1 MTDPCETTITPTLIT
16 SAGIQQTLV
25 AANSCGSKFRAYGN
39 SCLVRV
45 LNAGAS
51 MTVTA
56 HNQEGGSDNVVTV
69 AAVGSAPLNDVTFCL
84 PAAGEFIDRDG
95 YIHLTFSRVTD
106 VTVDVLHVPTEQ

>member
-39 SCLVRV
+39 RCIVRV

-56 HNQEGGSDNVVTV
+56 HNQAGGFGQRGHSRCSGFSPAKRRD
-69 AAVGSAPLNDVTFCL
+69 LL
-84 PAAGEFIDRDG
+84 PACAGEFIDGDG
-95 YIHLTFSRVTD
+95 YITSH
-106 VTVDVLHVPTEQ
+106 VLA